1 MVEGMGT
8 AEKPRRIFFYPRAA
22 LPQRSAGGRWRR
34 GLPALKDGKR
44 KRGMKEEEEDGGT
57 KKQPLFLEVGP
68 KVGWAGPRAK
78 RKRNILRPAQKPKI

>member
-1 MVEGMGT
+1 M
-8 AEKPRRIFFYPRAA
+8 
-22 LPQRSAGGRWRR
+22 
-34 GLPALKDGKR
+34 KDGKR

-68 KVGWAGPRAK
+68 KVGWTGPRAK